1 VGPVEAVGYADEVPV
16 RSPDDADLLLPSGAI
31 LVHVGP
37 FKTGSSSLQMAL
49 HTRRREILELGVH
62 YPGSAYR
69 HLRPIAAVMGR
80 GPRGVPSVPAQEWDE
95 LVADI
100 RQVGAP
106 RTVVSSEGLSTAGA
120 KTVARVV
127 DDLGAD
133 RVHVVRV
140 ERRLDRLLPSAWQE
154 RVKSSNET
162 RSYDRFLD
170 AVLSADP
177 TDSQDKSASFWV
189 AHSLE
194 RFLGRWQPVL
204 PDDHIHVVVAEE
216 GNPRATSGVFERL
229 LGLPEGML
237 DPLQRPNSSMTWERV
252 ELCRRL
258 NEVFDE
264 RGWSDRLRRR
274 VLQGAIV
281 NGLRDSPPSPYDVRI
296 PAVSGDHLR
305 RTAELSAGRIEL
317 LRAAAFDVIGD
328 PEATRVPA
336 DGGPSPDAATP
347 AVPTSIAIEAVVAA
361 VEELLD
367 DRKHA
372 SRKRAKSVK
381 A

>member
-1 VGPVEAVGYADEVPV
+1 MPV

-49 HTRRREILELGVH
+49 HTRRDEVLGLGVH
-62 YPGSAYR
+62 YPGPAYR

-80 GPRGVPSVPAQEWDE
+80 GPRGVPSVPAEEWDE

-100 RQVGAP
+100 RRVDAP
-106 RTVVSSEGLSTAGA
+106 RTVVSSEGLSTAGT

-127 DDLGAD
+127 HDLGAD

-170 AVLSADP
+170 DVLSADP
-177 TDSQDKSASFWV
+177 TGSQDKTASFWA

-204 PDDHIHVVVAEE
+204 PDDHIHVVVADE

-237 DPLQRPNSSMTWERV
+237 DPMQRPNSSMTWERV

-264 RGWSDRLRRR
+264 RGWPDRLRRR
-274 VLQGAIV
+274 LLQGAIV
-281 NGLRDSPPSPYDVRI
+281 NGLREAPPSPFDVRI
-296 PAVSGDHLR
+296 PPVSGDHLR
-305 RTAELSAGRIEL
+305 RTAELSSGRIEL
-317 LRAAAFDVIGD
+317 LRTGGFDVIGD

-336 DGGPSPDAATP
+336 DGGPGSDAEAAP
-347 AVPTSIAIEAVVAA
+347 EVPSSIAIEAVVGA
-361 VEELLD
+361 VEELLAD
-367 DRKHA
+367 GRRTSGKR
-372 SRKRAKSVK
+372 SKRAQ